1 MSFFQAIGLGMKLIG
16 GMQAARAQEQASKDN
31 AEAMVTDR
39 IRGEAQAAQQQV
51 ARYQQYF
58 DDIATNEAMLLK
70 NRDFDQSV
78 KAFFDEQKTVTFD
91 DNEYDIQD
99 LTPRAIEAFNV
110 LFKGQQNLNN
120 LAMDVKLTQA
130 SIAALNGELK
140 TILKEDKIKPKV
152 KIETEK
158 KE

>member
-1 MSFFQAIGLGMKLIG
+1 M
-16 GMQAARAQEQASKDN
+16 EN
-31 AEAMVTDR
+31 N
-39 IRGEAQAAQQQV
+39 
-51 ARYQQYF
+51 
-58 DDIATNEAMLLK
+58 NEI
-70 NRDFDQSV
+70 
-78 KAFFDEQKTVTFD
+78 KTVTFD

-99 LTPRAIEAFNV
+99 LTSRAIEAFNV

-140 TILKEDKIKPKV
+140 TILEEDKIKPKV

>member
-1 MSFFQAIGLGMKLIG
+1 MA
-16 GMQAARAQEQASKDN
+16 DN
-31 AEAMVTDR
+31 
-39 IRGEAQAAQQQV
+39 
-51 ARYQQYF
+51 
-58 DDIATNEAMLLK
+58 NEI
-70 NRDFDQSV
+70 
-78 KAFFDEQKTVTFD
+78 KTVTFD
-91 DNEYDIQD
+91 DKEYDIQD

-140 TILKEDKIKPKV
+140 TILEEDKIKPKV

>member
-1 MSFFQAIGLGMKLIG
+1 MA
-16 GMQAARAQEQASKDN
+16 DN
-31 AEAMVTDR
+31 
-39 IRGEAQAAQQQV
+39 
-51 ARYQQYF
+51 
-58 DDIATNEAMLLK
+58 NEI
-70 NRDFDQSV
+70 
-78 KAFFDEQKTVTFD
+78 KTVTFD

-120 LAMDVKLTQA
+120 LAMDVKLTQER
-130 SIAALNGELK
+130 IAALNGELK
-140 TILKEDKIKPKV
+140 TILEEDKIKPKV

>member
-1 MSFFQAIGLGMKLIG
+1 M
-16 GMQAARAQEQASKDN
+16 EN
-31 AEAMVTDR
+31 N
-39 IRGEAQAAQQQV
+39 
-51 ARYQQYF
+51 
-58 DDIATNEAMLLK
+58 NEI
-70 NRDFDQSV
+70 
-78 KAFFDEQKTVTFD
+78 KTVTFD

-140 TILKEDKIKPKV
+140 TILEEDKIKPKV
-152 KIETEK
+152 KIEVEK
-158 KE
+158 KD

>member
-1 MSFFQAIGLGMKLIG
+1 MA
-16 GMQAARAQEQASKDN
+16 DN
-31 AEAMVTDR
+31 
-39 IRGEAQAAQQQV
+39 
-51 ARYQQYF
+51 
-58 DDIATNEAMLLK
+58 NEI
-70 NRDFDQSV
+70 
-78 KAFFDEQKTVTFD
+78 KTVTFD

-140 TILKEDKIKPKV
+140 TILEEDKIKPKV

>member
-1 MSFFQAIGLGMKLIG
+1 MG
-16 GMQAARAQEQASKDN
+16 N
-31 AEAMVTDR
+31 N
-39 IRGEAQAAQQQV
+39 
-51 ARYQQYF
+51 
-58 DDIATNEAMLLK
+58 NEI
-70 NRDFDQSV
+70 
-78 KAFFDEQKTVTFD
+78 KTVTFD

>member
-1 MSFFQAIGLGMKLIG
+1 M
-16 GMQAARAQEQASKDN
+16 EN
-31 AEAMVTDR
+31 N
-39 IRGEAQAAQQQV
+39 
-51 ARYQQYF
+51 
-58 DDIATNEAMLLK
+58 NEI
-70 NRDFDQSV
+70 
-78 KAFFDEQKTVTFD
+78 KTVTFD

>member
-1 MSFFQAIGLGMKLIG
+1 M
-16 GMQAARAQEQASKDN
+16 EN
-31 AEAMVTDR
+31 N
-39 IRGEAQAAQQQV
+39 
-51 ARYQQYF
+51 
-58 DDIATNEAMLLK
+58 NEI
-70 NRDFDQSV
+70 
-78 KAFFDEQKTVTFD
+78 KTVTFD

-140 TILKEDKIKPKV
+140 TILEEDKIKPKV